1 MEIKKADKEIKF
13 SVSLSVYKNDNPEH
27 FRLALESII
36 HQTVTPSE
44 IVLVVDG
51 PVPVSIDKIIK
62 QFEESFFNF
71 KTVRLKEN
79 QGHAKARQKGI
90 ESAKYDIVAL
100 MDSDDISVP
109 DRFEKQLSFFKN
121 DENLSVLGGQIHEF
135 IGSVEN
141 IVGIR
146 NVPVEDAAIKAYL
159 KSRCPFNQVTVMM
172 RKSAMLAV
180 GGYIDWHYEEDY
192 YLWIRMYLANSTFR
206 NLPDNLVYV
215 RVGEEM
221 YGRRG
226 GHKYFLSEA
235 KLQYYMWQHGV
246 IGIIRLIIN
255 VALRFVI
262 QVILPNRIRAFIFQ
276 KLFRKS
282 I

>member
-1 MEIKKADKEIKF
+1 MEF
-13 SVSLSVYKNDNPEH
+13 SVSISVYKNDKVDD
-27 FRLALESII
+27 FRAAINSII
-36 HQTVTPSE
+36 NQSLPPTE
-44 IVLVVDG
+44 IILVVDG
-51 PVPVSIDKIIK
+51 PVPKTIDTVIEYFEKSIDYFRI
-62 QFEESFFNF
+62 
-71 KTVRLKEN
+71 VRLGEN
-79 QGHAKARQKGI
+79 LGHAKARQKGI

-192 YLWIRMYLANSTFR
+192 YLWIRMYLANCTFR

-246 IGIIRLIIN
+246 IGLIRLIIN